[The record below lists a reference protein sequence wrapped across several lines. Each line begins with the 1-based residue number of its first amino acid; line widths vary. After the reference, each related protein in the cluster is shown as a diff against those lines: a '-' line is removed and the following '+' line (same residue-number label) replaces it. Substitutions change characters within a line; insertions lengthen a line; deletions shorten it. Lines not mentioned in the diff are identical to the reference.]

1 MEQTLLKLGFTKDT
15 PQIFTKKVHNIE
27 IQVYLYANK
36 INLFVFNNE
45 SIIFNRYVSEK
56 ECFARIDKYLNVAN
70 LAKKHN
76 DFIKNHPNYCVT
88 IN

>member
-1 MEQTLLKLGFTKDT
+1 MEQSLLKLGFAKDT
-15 PQIFTKKVHNIE
+15 DKIFTKKVHNIE

-70 LAKKHN
+70 LAKKHD
-76 DFIKNHPNYCVT
+76 DFIKNNPDYCVT